1 MSNTAAGRLAQPTR
15 RFEPL
20 LRNARLG
27 SGLVLMVFVA
37 LHFVNHALN
46 LISLEAAETGRHV
59 FLALWRNPVGTL
71 LLYGSLLIHIAL
83 TLFALYRRRTLAMPP
98 REWAQVLL
106 GLAIPLLI
114 AEHVVGTRVLHE
126 LYGISD
132 TYEYVAR
139 SLWIATPAV
148 GVRQAVAVVVIWAHG
163 CLGLYFWLRYR
174 SWYQAAAPWLLVLA
188 VLVPTF
194 ALLGFVHAGQAVSAM
209 EQASAT
215 IDSSVAD
222 QAVAMKQRIDG
233 IIYVGFA
240 AIVAFVLAARLLRD
254 LIERRNLVEV
264 RYASGQSVRVPR
276 GYSIL
281 DASRLG
287 GIPHYAVCGGRGR
300 CSTCRIRV
308 LEGFDELPPPGPI
321 EAATLRRIEAAPD
334 VRLACQ
340 LKPDAPLK
348 VAPLLM
354 PSLGE
359 SRPALGAA
367 AEPGH
372 EKVLAIM
379 FCDMRGFTALSDRR
393 LPYDVVFLLNRYF
406 ALIGT
411 AVERSGGHLDK
422 FIGDGALAIFGL
434 ETSPGEASRQAV
446 AAARAIIGEVRQ
458 LSQELSD
465 EIGGQIRLAIGIHV
479 GQAIVGTMGY
489 GAAMGLTAIGD
500 TVNIGS
506 RLESLAKERDA
517 DIVIS
522 EAAVRLTELDFSAF
536 PLSEIE
542 IRGRARPLRV
552 RIVPRGASVPAAALP
567 EKSRGARER
576 A

>member
-1 MSNTAAGRLAQPTR
+1 MSNTAAGRLAQPNR
-15 RFEPL
+15 RLEPF

-27 SGLVLMVFVA
+27 SGLVLMAFVA
-37 LHFVNHALN
+37 LHFINHALN
-46 LISLEAAETGRHV
+46 LISLEAAESGRHV
-59 FLALWRNPVGTL
+59 FLVLWRNPLGTL
-71 LLYGSLLIHIAL
+71 LLYGSLVVHLAL

-98 REWAQVLL
+98 REWAQVVL

-114 AEHVVGTRVLHE
+114 AEHVVGTRVLHA
-126 LYGISD
+126 LYGIED
-132 TYEYVAR
+132 NYEYVAR
-139 SLWIATPAV
+139 SLWIAAPAV

-163 CLGLYFWLRYR
+163 CLGMYFWLRYR
-174 SWYQAAAPWLLVLA
+174 PWYHRAAPWLLVLA

-209 EQASAT
+209 ERPSVV
-215 IDSSVAD
+215 IDPAIAD
-222 QAVAMKQRIDG
+222 QAVATKESIDRG
-233 IIYVGFA
+233 IYIGFA
-240 AIVAFVLAARLLRD
+240 AIVAAVLAARLLRD
-254 LIERRNLVEV
+254 LVERRNMVEV
-264 RYASGQSVRVPR
+264 RYGSGQSVRVPR

-308 LEGFDELPPPGPI
+308 LEGLDDQPAPGPI
-321 EAATLRRIEAAPD
+321 EAATLKRITAAPD

-340 LKPDAPLK
+340 LSPGAPLK
-348 VAPLLM
+348 VAPLLI

-359 SRPALGAA
+359 ARPALGAA

-411 AVERSGGHLDK
+411 AVESSGGHLDK

-434 ETSPGEASRQAV
+434 EASPGEACRQAI
-446 AAARAIIGEVRQ
+446 AAARAITSDVRQ
-458 LSQELSD
+458 LSEELSD

-479 GQAIVGTMGY
+479 GQAIVGTMGF

-506 RLESLAKERDA
+506 RLEALAKELDA
-517 DIVIS
+517 DIVVS
-522 EAAVRLTELDFSAF
+522 EAAIRLSELDFSAF
-536 PLSEIE
+536 PLSEID

-552 RIVPRGASVPAAALP
+552 RIVPRGTLLPAPALP
-567 EKSRGARER
+567 ERSRGDRER